1 MANFTAADVK
11 RLREQTGAGMMDCK
25 NALQEASGD
34 LEAAVE
40 LLRLKGAKDVNK
52 RATRTAANGLVTAE
66 LDGTRAGVLVELN
79 CETDFVAKTDL
90 FQQVAAEIAA
100 AALRA
105 EVTDRPSL
113 LTAEARPGTTV
124 QQLIEEAGASLKEK
138 LELGRFARFEGGY
151 VASYLHRSDAAL
163 PPTLGVLVQLDQD
176 NAEVAKDLAQQVAA
190 MRPLY
195 TVREDVP
202 ADVVEKERRI
212 AEQITRDEGKPEQ
225 AIGKIVEGRLNAYF
239 KDVVLTEQAFVKDPK
254 TTIKQVLAGS
264 WCQRDRLRQV
274 PGRPGLRP
282 HLMPDSGLAGV
293 LHPSWRR
300 VVLKLSGGLFAGNE
314 PLGIS
319 PDVVAHLAAEII
331 AAVKD
336 GVQVAA
342 VVGGG
347 NMFRGAA
354 LAERGIDR
362 ARADYMGMLST
373 VINCLALQDVLEKM
387 GVETRV
393 QTAITMG
400 QVAEPYIPR
409 RAIRHLEK
417 GRVVIFGA
425 GLGAP
430 YFSTDTAAAQ
440 RALEIG
446 ADAVLKGT
454 KVNGVYDAD
463 PHTTPDAARFNR
475 LDYSEYLSRGLKV
488 MDTTAVS
495 LCMDNGLPIV
505 VFALMGEGNVV
516 RAIRGEE
523 VGTLICHKDGQDA
536 DSEGEDREYREDHAD

>member
-100 AALRA
+100 AALKA

-113 LTAEARPGTTV
+113 LTTEARPGTTV

-163 PPTLGVLVQLDQD
+163 PPTLGVLVQLDKD
-176 NAEVAKDLAQQVAA
+176 NAEVAKDLAQQIAA

-195 TVREDVP
+195 VVRDDVP

-225 AIGKIVEGRLNAYF
+225 AIGKIVEGRLNSYF

-264 WCQRDRLRQV
+264 
-274 PGRPGLRP
+274 
-282 HLMPDSGLAGV
+282 GV
-293 LHPSWRR
+293 S
-300 VVLKLSGGLFAGNE
+300 VTGF
-314 PLGIS
+314 
-319 PDVVAHLAAEII
+319 
-331 AAVKD
+331 
-336 GVQVAA
+336 
-342 VVGGG
+342 
-347 NMFRGAA
+347 
-354 LAERGIDR
+354 
-362 ARADYMGMLST
+362 
-373 VINCLALQDVLEKM
+373 
-387 GVETRV
+387 
-393 QTAITMG
+393 
-400 QVAEPYIPR
+400 
-409 RAIRHLEK
+409 
-417 GRVVIFGA
+417 
-425 GLGAP
+425 
-430 YFSTDTAAAQ
+430 
-440 RALEIG
+440 
-446 ADAVLKGT
+446 
-454 KVNGVYDAD
+454 
-463 PHTTPDAARFNR
+463 ARFQ
-475 LDYSEYLSRGLKV
+475 
-488 MDTTAVS
+488 
-495 LCMDNGLPIV
+495 
-505 VFALMGEGNVV
+505 
-516 RAIRGEE
+516 
-523 VGTLICHKDGQDA
+523 VGQA
-536 DSEGEDREYREDHAD
+536 